1 MDKRDVIVQLK
12 ASEISIV
19 ELFKD
24 LLIEL
29 KVFKFQITMAVLLSK
44 VKNSNEIEYSLVYF
58 NSLAKTV
65 IGSNKFGLNQV
76 FQEIIY
82 RLDNWVGNGCG
93 LIVEEVDNQYLNV
106 SSYLPLSGSTYIK
119 LPVELRHPIKGL
131 INIQNNDNKCFFVVS
146 CKTFKF
152 EWC

>member
-76 FQEIIY
+76 FQETIY